1 MIRQSVVAAGALLC
15 TLSTV
20 GWAQGDTT
28 QCDLKTSHFAVTRA
42 ILYIQNATAAQ
53 DTTRKAQALESA
65 KRSLLEALQQGQ
77 ETSVAAWYY
86 LGMYYYMADDPAGA
100 DSSFDRVEALAPN
113 CLVDT
118 EQYRQGLWARVA
130 NQGIEGL
137 RNGDMA
143 RAKDRFQFAN
153 SLYDKDP
160 TAYFYLGTVYAT
172 EDNADSALVHFREA
186 AARSVGDTAY
196 GEIREKSVQNLAR
209 IYEVVENWD
218 SAAVYFQAYWE
229 VIRNKAD
236 SLEQGAS
243 ALLARGRELA
253 VKGDTAGALAVYDS
267 VIVEP
272 TIGEALM
279 GLANALTMKGDTAAG
294 LAAYD
299 SIVARPGLLDPV
311 DLFRVGVRLFRL
323 DRSDIAAKSF
333 EAGLERVPY
342 HRNGLFNL
350 TNAYFSLA
358 QAASGDSARV
368 HAAKMLNAAQ
378 RLLQVDPA
386 SGQVMRLVAAGYQL
400 SGKSDS
406 TDLWLKRVDE
416 LTYDVDIQA
425 AQPISGGYYVQGT
438 ITASASPALLAV
450 QDSLTR
456 DSTRLETLRQQLQG
470 NAIPAAQRPQAQQ
483 RQTTLERRVN
493 DLRARMQRANTPVS
507 IPAMVFEFLNAQG
520 QVVASETVAA
530 QSVEPKARKQFE
542 LRPSG
547 DGIVGFRY
555 KTN

>member
-15 TLSTV
+15 TLSTAAR
-20 GWAQGDTT
+20 AQGDTSL
-28 QCDLKTSHFAVTRA
+28 CDLKTSHFAVTRA
-42 ILYIQNATAAQ
+42 ILYIQNATTAQ

-65 KRSLLEALQQGQ
+65 NRSLLEALQQGQ

-86 LGMYYYMADDPAGA
+86 LGMYYYMADDAAGA
-100 DSSFDRVEALAPN
+100 DSSFDRVETLAPN

-153 SLYDKDP
+153 SIYDKDP
-160 TAYFYLGTVYAT
+160 TAYFYLGTVHAT
-172 EDNADSALVHFREA
+172 EDNADSALVNFRKA

-196 GEIREKSVQNLAR
+196 AEIREKSVQNLAR

-218 SAAVYFQAYWE
+218 SAAVYFRAYGE
-229 VIRNKAD
+229 IRPDD
-236 SLEQGAS
+236 SE
-243 ALLARGRELA
+243 ALTSLARALTA
-253 VKGDTAGALAVYDS
+253 AGDTAGAEAVYDG
-267 VIVEP
+267 I
-272 TIGEALM
+272 
-279 GLANALTMKGDTAAG
+279 LAN
-294 LAAYD
+294 
-299 SIVARPGLLDPV
+299 PGATDPV
-311 DLFRVGVRLFRL
+311 ELFRVGVALFRAE
-323 DRSDIAAKSF
+323 RAAKAAIAF
-333 EAGLERVPY
+333 EAGLQRIPF

-358 QAASGDSARV
+358 QAASGDSARM
-368 HAAKMLNAAQ
+368 HATKMLNAAQ

-406 TDLWLKRVDE
+406 TDVWLKRVED

-438 ITASASPALLAV
+438 ITASASPALLAA

-456 DSTRLETLRQQLQG
+456 DSTRLETLRQQLQS

-493 DLRARMQRANTPVS
+493 DLRARLQRANTPVS

-530 QSVEPKARKQFE
+530 QSAEPKARKQFE

-547 DGIVGFRY
+547 EGIVGFRY